1 MPGWKGK
8 KKCDGE
14 KKKENKGFEWCL
26 ALDVN
31 ILWVVSLLT
40 ANLRCPAGQHAG
52 LSRSQDASAAP
63 APQFYWAD
71 LPVWLEEWKEGLNP
85 HGSSQGMI
93 PVGSGV
99 TGVVLDLVIST
110 SLFTK
115 SAVVGSISKRSPL
128 VLLSLW
134 AHQSVLL
141 LQGTRS
147 LKQNSVD
154 RVAMALL
161 APGEQFLEHMVS
173 HDRDTHVFLHITFNL
188 DCTKAMTSE
197 AHNLNIL
204 MRLQWCDD
212 CLLFLL

>member
-31 ILWVVSLLT
+31 ALWVVSLLT
-40 ANLRCPAGQHAG
+40 ATLRRPAGQHAG
-52 LSRSQDASAAP
+52 LSRSQDASTAP

-93 PVGSGV
+93 PAGSGA
-99 TGVVLDLVIST
+99 TGVVLDLVFST

-115 SAVVGSISKRSPL
+115 SAVVGSISKPSL
-128 VLLSLW
+128 SVLLSLR

-154 RVAMALL
+154 RVAMALP
-161 APGEQFLEHMVS
+161 APVEQFLEHMVT
-173 HDRDTHVFLHITFNL
+173 HDRDWPTFSCALHLTWTGL
-188 DCTKAMTSE
+188 
-197 AHNLNIL
+197 
-204 MRLQWCDD
+204 RQWHQRHII
-212 CLLFLL
+212 